1 MSVREEH
8 RTALRA
14 LDGDPGPV
22 RAHLTAGSGLPGPR
36 ANLELLGAF
45 ADVAPAD
52 LVRALADDPDEYLRC
67 CGTCGLGRLVV
78 DAPADARAEPTDR
91 LRARAS
97 DGSWRVREAVAMALQ
112 RIGDAEPATLR
123 ALVSSWVADPDP
135 LVRRA
140 AVAGICEPRLL
151 RDPATATAALDACA
165 AATASIGALPS
176 DARRD
181 ADVRTLR
188 QALGY
193 CWSVA
198 VVGDPATGVPR
209 FAALGGSSDPDVAWV
224 VRENEKKARLRR
236 VLDRTS

>member
-1 MSVREEH
+1 MSVRDEH

-14 LDGDPGPV
+14 LDDDPAAV
-22 RAHLTAGSGLPGPR
+22 RAYLTAGSGLPGPR
-36 ANLELLGAF
+36 ANLELVGAF
-45 ADVAPAD
+45 ADAAPDD

-78 DAPADARAEPTDR
+78 QAPADARAAPTDL

-112 RIGDAEPATLR
+112 RIGDAEPAALR
-123 ALVSSWVADPDP
+123 ALVSSWVTDPDP

-151 RDPATATAALDACA
+151 RNPATATAALDACA
-165 AATASIGALPS
+165 AATATIGALPS

-181 ADVRTLR
+181 GDVRTLR

-198 VVGDPATGVPR
+198 VAGDPAAGVLR
-209 FAALGGSSDPDVAWV
+209 FAALRESSDPDVAWV
-224 VRENEKKARLRR
+224 VHENEKKARLRR
-236 VLDRTS
+236 VLDRPA

>member
-14 LDGDPGPV
+14 LDGDPAAV
-22 RAHLTAGSGLPGPR
+22 RAYLAAGSGLPGPR

-45 ADVAPAD
+45 ADVAPAE

-78 DAPADARAEPTDR
+78 HAPADARAAPTDR

-112 RIGDAEPATLR
+112 RIGDADPATLR

-151 RDPATATAALDACA
+151 RDPATGRLLAEQIVTGTAPAEIRSFD
-165 AATASIGALPS
+165 P
-176 DARRD
+176 
-181 ADVRTLR
+181 LR
-188 QALGY
+188 
-193 CWSVA
+193 
-198 VVGDPATGVPR
+198 
-209 FAALGGSSDPDVAWV
+209 
-224 VRENEKKARLRR
+224 
-236 VLDRTS
+236 